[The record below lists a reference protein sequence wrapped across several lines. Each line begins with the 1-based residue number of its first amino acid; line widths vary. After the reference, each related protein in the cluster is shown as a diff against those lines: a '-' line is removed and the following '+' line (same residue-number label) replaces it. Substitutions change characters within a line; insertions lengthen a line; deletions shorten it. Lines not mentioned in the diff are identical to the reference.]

1 MDFSEKAVA
10 HAMHII
16 LRCYEF
22 KRQLPVDSTDYVTGI
37 KEFIKS
43 KQIDLQEEIKRKARM
58 RRDVTDMR
66 PYSYTIIYIVILYVY
81 INRNSNFDTNT
92 NSKCVC

>member
-37 KEFIKS
+37 KKFIES
-43 KQIDLQEEIKRKARM
+43 KQIDLQEEIKRKAHEEGCHRHEAIFI
-58 RRDVTDMR
+58 
-66 PYSYTIIYIVILYVY
+66 YNNIHSYTLCLYQ
-81 INRNSNFDTNT
+81 S
-92 NSKCVC
+92 